1 MGVALAARDSTPD
14 LAGCVLPAGL
24 HLRDPHRDSPVHA
37 QTVYESPRRHGLGAV
52 LASALRKWWQGD
64 SLRVGAALAYY
75 SVFSLA
81 PILVIAIAI
90 GGVIFGVEAARGS
103 VVAQFQGLLGRE
115 GSMMIQAAIESSSL
129 QPGRSLAATL
139 LALATLLF
147 GATGAF
153 AELRRALNQ
162 IWGVELAPSGFLQEV
177 RVRVLSFGMVVM
189 VGFLLLVS
197 LIFAACIAALN
208 SVFTDS
214 PIWLQPLLAAIQI
227 ASSLVVESLLFAAI
241 FKVLP
246 ETHLRWADVI
256 LGGFV
261 TAVLFEIGKSV
272 IGLYLGNA
280 GLGSMYGAAGS
291 LVVLLVWVYYSSQIV
306 FVGAELTRAW
316 TLDRERASAE
326 PVSG

>member
-1 MGVALAARDSTPD
+1 
-14 LAGCVLPAGL
+14 
-24 HLRDPHRDSPVHA
+24 
-37 QTVYESPRRHGLGAV
+37 
-52 LASALRKWWQGD
+52 
-64 SLRVGAALAYY
+64 VGAALAYY

-90 GGVIFGVEAARGS
+90 GGAIFGVEAARGS

-115 GSMMIQAAIESSSL
+115 GSMMIQTAIESSSL
-129 QPGRSLAATL
+129 QPGKSLVATL

-162 IWGVELAPSGFLQEV
+162 IWRVEPTPSGFLQLL
-177 RVRVLSFGMVVM
+177 RVRLLSFGMVVM

-197 LIFAACIAALN
+197 LILAACIAALN
-208 SVFTDS
+208 SIFTES
-214 PIWLQPLLAAIQI
+214 PSWLQPLLGAIQL

-246 ETHLRWADVI
+246 DTHLRWRDVL

-261 TAVLFEIGKSV
+261 TAVLFELGKSV

-280 GLGSMYGAAGS
+280 GVGSMYGAAGS

-316 TLDRERASAE
+316 TLAREGGATERRRRGTNEGSSRASRADRKDIIS
-326 PVSG
+326 PVLHGGPSPQPPGAGAGREFN

>member
-1 MGVALAARDSTPD
+1 MY
-14 LAGCVLPAGL
+14 
-24 HLRDPHRDSPVHA
+24 A
-37 QTVYESPRRHGLGAV
+37 QTEYESPRRHGLAAV
-52 LASALRKWWQGD
+52 LASVLRNWWQGD

-90 GGVIFGVEAARGS
+90 GGAIFGVEAARGS

-129 QPGRSLAATL
+129 QPGKALAATL

-162 IWGVELAPSGFLQEV
+162 IWEVELVASGFLQEI
-177 RVRVLSFGMVVM
+177 RVRLLSFGMVVV

-208 SVFTDS
+208 SVFTGS
-214 PIWLQPLLAAIQI
+214 PSWLQPMLAVIQL

-261 TAVLFEIGKSV
+261 TAVLFELGKSV

-316 TLDRERASAE
+316 TLGREGGATERA
-326 PVSG
+326 GGG